1 LTIGGFSEIRF
12 TIFLSARS
20 LRTSMR
26 RSRCRR
32 ASIRRWAPRRCIV
45 WDNRCTLRRA
55 TGFDEAR
62 LKRVMRRRTIVGDKP
77 F

>member
-1 LTIGGFSEIRF
+1 
-12 TIFLSARS
+12 
-20 LRTSMR
+20 MR